1 LEDVK
6 SAKVFGLFDFL
17 KGYWQIALV
26 EECQEWLSYMT
37 HRKVYTPRRVPQGC
51 TDAALFFQSTIQK
64 CLEELLHKHLLVWID
79 DLLVFAEDVP
89 TYLVKLERLFELL
102 DFFGFKISPKK
113 SSLFEREV
121 RWCGKL
127 INGDG
132 VRHDPERIRALQ
144 ELPYP
149 QTARELQQF
158 LCATNWMRES
168 LIDYARISRPLQDA
182 LDAALSQASKRTKRM
197 ASGIMVD
204 LGATEK
210 TAYDEMK
217 KLLSTS
223 MTRAFPREGSIMCLL
238 TDASDAG

>member
-1 LEDVK
+1 
-6 SAKVFGLFDFL
+6 
-17 KGYWQIALV
+17 
-26 EECQEWLSYMT
+26 
-37 HRKVYTPRRVPQGC
+37 
-51 TDAALFFQSTIQK
+51 
-64 CLEELLHKHLLVWID
+64 VWID
-79 DLLVFAEDVP
+79 DLLLFAEDVP
-89 TYLVKLERLFELL
+89 TYLVKLDRLFELL
-102 DFFGFKISPKK
+102 DFFGFKISLKK

-132 VRHDPERIRALQ
+132 ARHDPERIRALQ
-144 ELPYP
+144 DLPYP
-149 QTARELQQF
+149 QTARELQRF

-182 LDAALSQASKRTKRM
+182 LDAALSQASKHTKRV
-197 ASGIMVD
+197 ASGITVD

-223 MTRAFPREGSIMCLL
+223 MTQAFPRDGSTMCLL
-238 TDASDAG
+238 TDASDAVWSVLVTQVMQWQPNKEVHQQQHELLVCLSGRFTGSQCNYSIIEKEAYPIVCACDKLSYLLLRPGGFRL